1 MTWGCQWLVGRV
13 CCWAYSFIKNKLLSS
28 GRPHIEG
35 LQPYTRMLPVLGGY
49 IFFLIPFRSGY
60 LKKIQNQGITGFGFL
75 KKTSKSKN
83 RFFRLFTK
91 SQRTSGLFF
100 WVVFSKKL
108 RTMDIHQNWVC
119 DFLITV
125 VIYQNQVF
133 DLIFLKIT
141 GIKTKIH
148 PDIPWGFGAVSK
160 HLANN

>member
-1 MTWGCQWLVGRV
+1 M
-13 CCWAYSFIKNKLLSS
+13 
-28 GRPHIEG
+28 
-35 LQPYTRMLPVLGGY
+35 
-49 IFFLIPFRSGY
+49 
-60 LKKIQNQGITGFGFL
+60 KKIQNQGITGFGFL

-83 RFFRLFTK
+83 HRVWVFEKSESKNRLFRLFTK
-91 SQRTSGLFF
+91 SQRTGGLFF

-141 GIKTKIH
+141 GIETKID
-148 PDIPWGFGAVSK
+148 PDIPWGFGAVAK
-160 HLANN
+160 HLANNYFFVV